1 MLKIVLNVLHTVAE
15 RKSGEAESE
24 ARSWGFGLSSVTNY
38 LFNLGQTLQLYLSV
52 LICEMG
58 VIMTGLAISHDC
70 FENGMRYILKS
81 VFGKPRA
88 LCKCKALLCKETFL
102 LIPASINTSSHI
114 PGFLGNVM
122 RWVD

>member
-15 RKSGEAESE
+15 RKSGEADSE

-58 VIMTGLAISHDC
+58 VIMTGWAISHDC
-70 FENGMRYILKS
+70 FENGMRYCIYLR
-81 VFGKPRA
+81 VFLESLEHCANARHYYAKKPS
-88 LCKCKALLCKETFL
+88 F
-102 LIPASINTSSHI
+102 
-114 PGFLGNVM
+114 
-122 RWVD
+122 